1 MVVNGWV
8 YPYFKNLNR
17 WSEKQE
23 SILLCLNSQIPIA
36 ATSGKT
42 HSARSSA
49 KPSAYNT
56 RQAPTITSS
65 FERTRV
71 TLLRMPRAIREKGVL
86 LRVYNF
92 TALSVTGL
100 LISGTGDEQG
110 SEGSNKDL
118 F

>member
-8 YPYFKNLNR
+8 YLYFKNLDR
-17 WSEKQE
+17 WSEQQE
-23 SILLCLNSQIPIA
+23 SILLCLNCQIPIA

-49 KPSAYNT
+49 KLFAYNT
-56 RQAPTITSS
+56 SQSPTITSP

-71 TLLRMPRAIREKGVL
+71 ALLRMPRAIREKGVL

-92 TALSVTGL
+92 IAHSVTGL
-100 LISGTGDEQG
+100 FISGTGEEQDR
-110 SEGSNKDL
+110 EGSNRDL

>member
-17 WSEKQE
+17 RSEKQE

-42 HSARSSA
+42 HSSA

-56 RQAPTITSS
+56 KQAPTIISS

-71 TLLRMPRAIREKGVL
+71 VLLRMPRAIREKGVL